1 MGLLRLPY
9 EMFLLADR
17 MPVIFRL
24 HMAASALALMLLPLM
39 IATRHKR
46 HLHRPVGRAL
56 GIFVAVGGLTALP
69 VAVLS
74 SSGEI
79 ARAGFF
85 VQGLVW
91 LALFA
96 AGWRA
101 IRAHDVPRHTRLM
114 LMMAAVTTGA
124 VWFRLITGTALLL
137 HLPFEP
143 MYALAAWA
151 GWLVPLAAA
160 WSWTQPGSNGL
171 AVLR

>member
-1 MGLLRLPY
+1 
-9 EMFLLADR
+9 MFLLADR
-17 MPVIFRL
+17 LPVIFPL
-24 HMAASALALMLLPLM
+24 HMAASALALILLPLM
-39 IATRHKR
+39 IATRHSR

-56 GIFVAVGGLTALP
+56 GVFVAVGGLTALP

-74 SSGEI
+74 SSGDI

-101 IRAHDVPRHTRLM
+101 IRAKDLSRHTRLM
-114 LMMAAVTTGA
+114 FTMAAVTTGA

-137 HLPFEP
+137 QLPFEP

-151 GWLVPLAAA
+151 GWLVPLGFVWA
-160 WSWTQPGSNGL
+160 WTRPAPRG
-171 AVLR
+171 AFALR